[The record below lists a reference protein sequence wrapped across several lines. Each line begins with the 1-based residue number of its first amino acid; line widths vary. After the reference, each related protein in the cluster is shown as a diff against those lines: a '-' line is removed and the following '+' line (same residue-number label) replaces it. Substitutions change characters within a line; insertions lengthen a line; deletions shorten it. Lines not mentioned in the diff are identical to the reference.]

1 MSRSLEPT
9 EVEQV
14 VREALEFWEIPGA
27 AVAVVRD
34 DQVVA
39 CTGCGVRDLRAG
51 EPVTPRTLFAIA
63 SVTKAFTTC
72 VLAMLVDEGRLGWDD
87 PVRKHLEW
95 FRLSDPLADANVT
108 VRDLVTHRTGLS
120 RHDMFWYKSPWTREE
135 IVRKCG
141 LVALT
146 KPFRSTYQYN
156 NNMFVAAGLVI
167 QAVTGKPWEEVVR
180 ERIFAPL
187 GMETA
192 NCTSTVAEQA
202 PDHATPHRK
211 RGSAPMAPIPWLNFD
226 SEGPGGTINAS
237 ALEMASWLRFQL
249 GNGLFAGQRLVSEEN
264 LLETRT
270 PQMVIR
276 PEPSEKPVLELTE
289 TTQQTYGMGWT
300 IWDYRGHGLHS
311 HGGAIDGFR
320 STLALAPRRNLG
332 VVVLVNGA
340 PTSAHAAIRNTL
352 LDRLLGLEP
361 LDWNALLKD
370 PFEKTLS
377 EEREKETRRA
387 AKRRTDTRPSRESA
401 AYAGE
406 YRNPAY
412 GAARVEAAGEG
423 LALSWSRFTLPL
435 LHWHHDTFLL
445 KDEDAGV
452 DELVRFSLDSDGAVA
467 GLEMLGQSF
476 QRHLEP
482 ATRDPGDGV
491 SG

>member
-1 MSRSLEPT
+1 MGVR
-9 EVEQV
+9 VEQAEIDRIV
-14 VREALEFWEIPGA
+14 QEALEFWGIPGA
-27 AVAVVRD
+27 SVAIVQDDAVA
-34 DQVVA
+34 
-39 CTGCGVRDLRAG
+39 CSGHGVKDLRTG
-51 EPVTPRTLFAIA
+51 EAVTPQTLFAIA

-72 VLAMLVDEGRLGWDD
+72 ALAMLVDEGKLGWDD

-141 LVALT
+141 LVELT
-146 KPFRSTYQYN
+146 KPFRSYYQYN

-167 QAVTGKPWEEVVR
+167 QAIAGKPWEEFIR

-187 GMETA
+187 GMATA
-192 NCTSTVAEQA
+192 DCTSTIARNA

-211 RGSAPMAPIPWLNFD
+211 RGDQPLAPIEWLEFD
-226 SEGPGGTINAS
+226 SEGPGGTINAC
-237 ALEMASWLRFQL
+237 AAEMAAWVRLQL
-249 GNGLFAGQRLVSEEN
+249 GTGEVEGRRLVSAEQ

-276 PEPSEKPVLELTE
+276 AEPAEKAVLDLSE

-300 IWDYRGHGLHS
+300 IWDYRGHGAHS

-320 STLALAPRRNLG
+320 STLALVPRHNLG

-340 PTSAHAAIRNTL
+340 PTNGFTAIRNAV

-361 LDWNALLKD
+361 RDWNTLLKPSFD
-370 PFEKTLS
+370 KALAD
-377 EEREKETRRA
+377 EKEKEHTRA
-387 AKRRTDTRPSRESA
+387 AKRQTDTRPSHPAASYAGDFVNA
-401 AYAGE
+401 AYGTAQVAVTGTDLT
-406 YRNPAY
+406 
-412 GAARVEAAGEG
+412 
-423 LALSWSRFTLPL
+423 LAWSRFTLPL

-452 DELVRFSLDSDGAVA
+452 DELVRFSLDADGNVA
-467 GLEMLGQSF
+467 ELELLAQKFKRAAAS
-476 QRHLEP
+476 
-482 ATRDPGDGV
+482 
-491 SG
+491 